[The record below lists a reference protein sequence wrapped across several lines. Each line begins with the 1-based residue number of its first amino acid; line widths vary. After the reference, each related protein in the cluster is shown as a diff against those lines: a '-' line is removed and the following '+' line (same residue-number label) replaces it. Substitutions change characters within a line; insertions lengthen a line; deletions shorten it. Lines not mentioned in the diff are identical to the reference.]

1 MKKLLVKIEF
11 GVAIGCFG
19 FVSMLFIAS
28 AFAGG
33 ANAFIGQKTGEEM
46 LRLAACFIIIAIG
59 FSVPSLVYEKE
70 NLTNSLKVLIH
81 MAAGTV
87 VYLITAF
94 FAGWIEKSFG
104 AIVVYILI
112 ALGAAAIIWAILC
125 LLLSCKLI
133 KSTEKLERN
142 MKIKSDKS

>member
-1 MKKLLVKIEF
+1 MKKIF
-11 GVAIGCFG
+11 GRIAFGIAIGCFG

-33 ANAFIGQKTGEEM
+33 ADAFIGQKTGEEL
-46 LRLAACFIIIAIG
+46 LRLAVCFIAIAIG

-70 NLTNSLKVLIH
+70 TLANSLKVLIH
-81 MAAGTV
+81 MATGTV

-104 AIVVYILI
+104 AIVIYILI
-112 ALGAAAIIWAILC
+112 ALGVAAIFWAIFMLV
-125 LLLSCKLI
+125 LKLQADKI
-133 KSTEKLERN
+133 NK
-142 MKIKSDKS
+142 KIKENHDD

>member
-1 MKKLLVKIEF
+1 MKKLLVKIAF

-46 LRLAACFIIIAIG
+46 LQLAACFIIIAIG
-59 FSVPSLVYEKE
+59 FSVPSLIYEME

-94 FAGWIEKSFG
+94 VAGWIEKSFG

-112 ALGAAAIIWAILC
+112 ALGAAAIIWAIFMLAF
-125 LLLSCKLI
+125 KLQADKI
-133 KSTEKLERN
+133 NRKIREKHE
-142 MKIKSDKS
+142 D

>member
-1 MKKLLVKIEF
+1 MKKFLGKIAF
-11 GVAIGCFG
+11 GIAIGCFG

-33 ANAFIGQKTGEEM
+33 ANTFIGQKTGEEL
-46 LRLAACFIIIAIG
+46 LRLATCFIIIAIG

-70 NLTNSLKVLIH
+70 NLANSLKVLIH
-81 MAAGTV
+81 MVTGTV

-94 FAGWIEKSFG
+94 FAGWIKKSFG

-112 ALGAAAIIWAILC
+112 ALGVAAIFWVIFMLAF
-125 LLLSCKLI
+125 KLQADRI
-133 KSTEKLERN
+133 NR
-142 MKIKSDKS
+142 KIKEKQDD

>member
-1 MKKLLVKIEF
+1 MKKLLGRIAF
-11 GVAIGCFG
+11 GIAIGCFG

-33 ANAFIGQKTGEEM
+33 ADAFIGQKTGEEL
-46 LRLAACFIIIAIG
+46 LRLAVCFIVIATG
-59 FSVPSLVYEKE
+59 FSVPSLIYEKE
-70 NLTNSLKVLIH
+70 NLANSIKALIH
-81 MAAGTV
+81 MAAGTI

-112 ALGAAAIIWAILC
+112 ALGVAAIFWVVFMLAF
-125 LLLSCKLI
+125 KLQANKI
-133 KSTEKLERN
+133 NRKIREKQG
-142 MKIKSDKS
+142 D